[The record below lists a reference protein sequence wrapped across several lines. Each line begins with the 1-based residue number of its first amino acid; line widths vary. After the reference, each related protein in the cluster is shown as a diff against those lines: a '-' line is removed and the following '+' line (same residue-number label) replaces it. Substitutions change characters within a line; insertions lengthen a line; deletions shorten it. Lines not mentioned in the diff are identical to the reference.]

1 MATKKMYPQLE
12 PNIPDKPENPELETD
27 PQIFRLTHIKEIQN
41 KLEKELETYSRC
53 KRRYSGVVKT
63 LNNLNLATG
72 TIAGAE
78 GVASVALL
86 STGVGAPI
94 ALALAG
100 VSVGTAVVSSAIQM
114 FNKRFGKK
122 QQKHISLTAL
132 ACSKLASL
140 KILISKALEDSKIS
154 DSEFKQIQT
163 DFEDYKIQKQAIQN
177 KMKTQTTDI
186 EKIKNDF
193 LEEGKKLGME
203 EASKKLNSLLGK

>member
-1 MATKKMYPQLE
+1 MILE
-12 PNIPDKPENPELETD
+12 LYKT
-27 PQIFRLTHIKEIQN
+27 QQN
-41 KLEKELETYSRC
+41 
-53 KRRYSGVVKT
+53 
-63 LNNLNLATG
+63 
-72 TIAGAE
+72 
-78 GVASVALL
+78 SV
-86 STGVGAPI
+86 
-94 ALALAG
+94 
-100 VSVGTAVVSSAIQM
+100 
-114 FNKRFGKK
+114 FFK

>member
-12 PNIPDKPENPELETD
+12 PNIPDKPELETD

-63 LNNLNLATG
+63 LNNLNLTTG
-72 TIAGAE
+72 AIAGAE